1 MFRCS
6 PRSISTLAVAGL
18 LCLAALAGAADEPGF
33 VPIFNGKNLSGWEGD
48 ADLWSVHDGAITGV
62 TTDDKK
68 LPYNKFL
75 IWRGGAPKNFELK
88 AKIKLVGKSNSGIQY
103 RSKQLKDAGEF
114 VVGGYQMDIH
124 PSSNYNAML
133 YDERG
138 RGILAER
145 GQKVVIDP
153 DGGKHVVG
161 KTDAPAPAKLD
172 EWNDYE
178 IIAKGNHLVHKLNGK
193 AVVDVVD
200 HQVKEREL
208 EGIIALQVHVGPAMT
223 VSLKDL
229 VLKTLP
235 DGGMLSPQE
244 TPIPADAPKT
254 VGPPAKAKAKNAA
267 KKKVAGGPAP
277 AATPVDKLKALKG
290 FKMELVHAVPR
301 DQEGSWVSM
310 TVDPKNRLIVSDQ
323 YGKLY
328 RVTPSPIGGKPEETK
343 VETIDVPIGEAQG
356 LLWAFDSLY
365 VVVNKGQRFESGLY
379 RVRDTN
385 GDDKL
390 DKVELLQKLDGGGE
404 HGPHAVVLGPDKK
417 SLYIV
422 AGNATK
428 VPPLAGSLVPR
439 IWGEDVPIRRMPD
452 GAGFMTEEKAPGG
465 FIAKVDPDGKNWV
478 LVSSGYRN
486 PYDLAF
492 NRDGELFTY
501 DSDMEWDMNLPWYR
515 PTRVNHATSGSEFG
529 YRNGSGKW
537 PDDYLDSLPAVVDIG
552 PGSPTGVAFGYGAK
566 FPAKYQDAFF
576 ICDWSYGKLYAVHLN
591 ADGSTYS
598 ADVEEF
604 VSGSPLPLTDLVVS
618 PKDGALY
625 LTVGGRRTTSAL
637 YRVVYTGDESTA
649 PANYPDTGGHAR
661 DVRHKLEK
669 FLGKASPKAVEAVWP
684 YLDHPDRFTRFAARV
699 ALEFQ
704 DVDTWRDKALDE
716 QNPWKAIP
724 ALLALIRVSATDPT
738 HRGPKDPE
746 PDSALKSRI
755 LDSLARVRSQDL
767 PDARTLDLLRVYEVL
782 FTRFGKPEGPAAA
795 QLATWLD
802 ARFPAKGRAMNAEIA
817 ELIIVLGAPTAAAK
831 TVDLLEKAPTQE
843 EQITL
848 AAYLRVLDKGWNPD
862 LRRRY
867 FTWINKAANY
877 HGGNSFPG
885 FMKTIKTDALT
896 HLSAAEKTE
905 LAPVLNAKTAAT
917 PAAPAAARSF
927 VKSWSLDEIA
937 PLVESGLKS
946 GKRDFDRGRS
956 LFGAVSC
963 FSCHRFSNEG
973 GGAGPDLSG
982 AAGRFS
988 TRDLLESIVVP
999 SKVISDQYG
1008 AVIISTTDGQV
1019 VTGRIVN
1026 LNNNSMSIN
1035 TNMLDPNLQVGVDR
1049 TKIEE
1054 VKPSPISMMP
1064 EGLLN
1069 SLNRDEVLDLV
1080 AYLLSRGERSNPMF
1094 K

>member
-1 MFRCS
+1 MFRSS
-6 PRSISTLAVAGL
+6 PRSVPLLAVAAL
-18 LCLAALAGAADEPGF
+18 LCLAALGGAADEPSF
-33 VPIFNGKNLSGWEGD
+33 VPIFNGENLSGWEGD
-48 ADLWSVHDGAITGV
+48 AGIWSVRDGAITGV

-75 IWRGGAPKNFELK
+75 IWRGGTPKNFELK
-88 AKIKLVGKSNSGIQY
+88 AKVKLVGNSNSGIQY
-103 RSKQLKDAGEF
+103 RSKQLKDVGEF

-124 PSSNYNAML
+124 PSPNYNAML

-178 IIAKGNHLVHKLNGK
+178 IVANGNHLVHKLNGK
-193 AVVDVVD
+193 TVVDVVD
-200 HQVKEREL
+200 HQVKERDL
-208 EGIIALQVHVGPAMT
+208 EGIIAIQVHVGPAMT
-223 VSLKDL
+223 VSVKDL
-229 VLKTLP
+229 TLKTLP
-235 DGGMLSPQE
+235 DGGIIAPDA
-244 TPIPADAPKT
+244 TPVPADAPKSA
-254 VGPPAKAKAKNAA
+254 GPPAKAKAKSAA
-267 KKKVAGGPAP
+267 RKKVASGPAP
-277 AATPVDKLKALKG
+277 PATPVEKLKALKG
-290 FKMELVHAVPR
+290 FKVELVHAVPR

-343 VETIDVPIGEAQG
+343 IEPLDIPIGEAQG

-365 VVVNKGQRFESGLY
+365 VVVNRGEKYESGLY

-385 GDDKL
+385 GDDQL
-390 DKVELLQKLDGGGE
+390 DKVEMLHKLDGGGE
-404 HGPHAVVLGPDKK
+404 HGPHAVVLSPDKK

-428 VPPLAGSLVPR
+428 VPDLAGSLVPR

-452 GAGFMTEEKAPGG
+452 GSGFMTEEKAPGG
-465 FIAKVDPDGKNWV
+465 FIARVDPDGKKWE
-478 LVSSGYRN
+478 LVSSGFRN

-515 PTRVNHATSGSEFG
+515 PTRVNHAVSGAEFG

-537 PDDYLDSLPAVVDIG
+537 PTYYLDSLPAVVDIG
-552 PGSPTGVAFGYGAK
+552 PGSPTGIAFGYGAK
-566 FPAKYQDAFF
+566 FPAKYQDALF
-576 ICDWSYGKLYAVHLN
+576 ICDWSYGKLYAAHLS

-625 LTVGGRRTTSAL
+625 ITVGGRRTTSAL
-637 YRVVYTGDESTA
+637 YRIVYNGDQSTA
-649 PANYPDTGGHAR
+649 PANYPDTGGRAR
-661 DVRHKLEK
+661 DSRHKLEK
-669 FLGKASPKAVEAVWP
+669 FHGKANPRAVAAVWP

-704 DVDTWRDKALDE
+704 DVDSWRDKALDE
-716 QNPWKAIP
+716 PSPWKAIP
-724 ALLALIRVSATDPT
+724 ALLALIRVSATDPA
-738 HRGPKDPE
+738 HRGTKDNE
-746 PDSALKSRI
+746 PDSALKARI
-755 LDSLARVRSQDL
+755 LDSLARVRAQEL
-767 PDARTLDLLRVYEVL
+767 PAPRVLDLVRVYEV
-782 FTRFGKPEGPAAA
+782 FCTRFGKPEGTAAA
-795 QLATWLD
+795 SLASWLD
-802 ARFPAKGRAMNAEIA
+802 ARFPAKSRELNAEIA
-817 ELIIVLGAPTAAAK
+817 EMLIVLKAPSAAAK
-831 TVDLLEKAPTQE
+831 TVALLEKAPTQE

-848 AAYLRVLDKGWNPD
+848 ATYLRGLDKGWNLD
-862 LRRRY
+862 LSRRY
-867 FTWINKAANY
+867 FTWMNQSATY
-877 HGGNSFPG
+877 HGGNSFHG
-885 FMKTIKTDALT
+885 FMRNIKADALT
-896 HLSAAEKTE
+896 HLSAADKMA
-905 LAPVLNAKTAAT
+905 LAPILNAKTVANG
-917 PAAPAAARSF
+917 PSPVQARPF
-927 VKSWSLDEIA
+927 VKSWSLDEVA
-937 PLVESGLKS
+937 PVVESGLKA

-963 FSCHRFSNEG
+963 FSCHRFNNEG

-982 AAGRFS
+982 AGGRFS
-988 TRDLLESIVVP
+988 TRDLLESIVAP

-1008 AVIISTTDGQV
+1008 AVMVSTTDGQV
-1019 VTGRIVN
+1019 VIGRIVN
-1026 LNNNSMSIN
+1026 LNNNNISIN
-1035 TNMLDPNLQVGVDR
+1035 TDMLNPNLQVNVDR
-1049 TKIEE
+1049 TKVEE
-1054 VKPSPISMMP
+1054 MKPSPVSMMP

-1069 SLNRDEVLDLV
+1069 SLNREEVLDLV
-1080 AYLLSRGERSNPMF
+1080 AYLLSRGERSNPIF